1 MEHGTKC
8 VNKHGHLNFIK
19 WSFAVRLTYFG
30 SGINYILPVVHYEP
44 CFVFL
49 SGVFNAEFVL
59 SAVMRQEINY
69 DAKTTL

>member
-1 MEHGTKC
+1 MQ
-8 VNKHGHLNFIK
+8 
-19 WSFAVRLTYFG
+19 LTYFG
-30 SGINYILPVVHYEP
+30 LGINYILPVVHYEP

-69 DAKTTL
+69 EAKTTL